1 MATARYIYQHDRP
14 RPAPRAVP
22 TFATTASRSSAP
34 QGWRTGIGTC
44 NCREEGK
51 GKNRAQIGWA
61 GLAAAEAQEVQ
72 ELWLQNECKQSTEF
86 GLY

>member
-61 GLAAAEAQEVQ
+61 ELAAAEAQEVQ
-72 ELWLQNECKQSTEF
+72 EL
-86 GLY
+86 